1 MKQELVRFKLVPK
14 LVEEKL
20 AILYQ
25 TPKFHKDPPKF
36 RYIAGNISTVVS
48 GLDGK
53 IANVLKMCKEH
64 FKNLCNK
71 NREYSGVRYFFDVIT
86 SIDVKNML
94 DNLQG
99 KARSISIND
108 FSTLYTLFN
117 HDHLLGNISWM
128 LSKLARNSGC
138 SYISIGH
145 EKAWWS
151 RQLSDKYDTY
161 SCVEVLE
168 MIEFLVRN
176 CYIKAF
182 GKVFRQDR
190 GMIMGGK
197 SSGGLADCS
206 LMVDEYRYVDRK
218 VKDGSIEEAK
228 KLENFRRYRDDCTV
242 CNVDSFLDIAQNIY
256 PDSLSLTQE
265 NDDSS
270 QANVLDMQVNII
282 DNSIITKVYCKTDY
296 FPFHVISLPF
306 LDSNIAENISYLVF
320 YSQVL
325 RYQRLSSNKLDFNE
339 RCRQLVNIL
348 LARDYKL
355 GKLKKEFCR
364 VVDKFRI
371 EFMKWNIPD
380 NLASWFHEIVR

>member
-1 MKQELVRFKLVPK
+1 
-14 LVEEKL
+14 
-20 AILYQ
+20 
-25 TPKFHKDPPKF
+25 
-36 RYIAGNISTVVS
+36 
-48 GLDGK
+48 
-53 IANVLKMCKEH
+53 
-64 FKNLCNK
+64 
-71 NREYSGVRYFFDVIT
+71 
-86 SIDVKNML
+86 
-94 DNLQG
+94 
-99 KARSISIND
+99 
-108 FSTLYTLFN
+108 
-117 HDHLLGNISWM
+117 
-128 LSKLARNSGC
+128 
-138 SYISIGH
+138 
-145 EKAWWS
+145 
-151 RQLSDKYDTY
+151 
-161 SCVEVLE
+161 

-206 LMVDEYRYVDRK
+206 LMVDEYRYVDKK

-242 CNVDSFLDIAQNIY
+242 CNIDSFLDIAQTIY
-256 PDSLSLTQE
+256 PDSLCLTQE

-270 QANVLDMQVNII
+270 QANVLDMQVSII

-371 EFMKWNIPD
+371 EFIKWSIPVD
-380 NLASWFHEIVR
+380 LSNWFYEIVRQ

>member
-1 MKQELVRFKLVPK
+1 M
-14 LVEEKL
+14 
-20 AILYQ
+20 
-25 TPKFHKDPPKF
+25 
-36 RYIAGNISTVVS
+36 S

-86 SIDVKNML
+86 SMDVKNML

-161 SCVEVLE
+161 SCAVVLE
-168 MIEFLVRN
+168 MIEFVVRN

-182 GKVFRQDR
+182 GEVFRQDR

-197 SSGGLADCS
+197 SLGGLA
-206 LMVDEYRYVDRK
+206 
-218 VKDGSIEEAK
+218 
-228 KLENFRRYRDDCTV
+228 TV
-242 CNVDSFLDIAQNIY
+242 L
-256 PDSLSLTQE
+256 
-265 NDDSS
+265 
-270 QANVLDMQVNII
+270 
-282 DNSIITKVYCKTDY
+282 
-296 FPFHVISLPF
+296 
-306 LDSNIAENISYLVF
+306 
-320 YSQVL
+320 
-325 RYQRLSSNKLDFNE
+325 
-339 RCRQLVNIL
+339 
-348 LARDYKL
+348 
-355 GKLKKEFCR
+355 
-364 VVDKFRI
+364 
-371 EFMKWNIPD
+371 
-380 NLASWFHEIVR
+380 